1 MQCPRCNG
9 FIVLQSYDVDDD
21 PRCSSCSRLFPHL
34 KPKAHSNGSNS
45 RHGLRDTIRY
55 TGSIESLK
63 GTTCTISYK
72 AHPSPSVSYPLL
84 EVSCPWC
91 TGVAEIRSGIA
102 NPAAGGYKSSGRYTA
117 RKWAN
122 VETKRYAERE
132 TNTGGAYVKCPT
144 GHMFRLK
151 LTSEGEYSWE

>member
-1 MQCPRCNG
+1 MFKAN
-9 FIVLQSYDVDDD
+9 DTDDD
-21 PRCSSCSRLFPHL
+21 PKCSSCSRLYPHL
-34 KPKAHSNGSNS
+34 KSAFPKAHSNGNNS

-63 GTTCTISYK
+63 GTTCTINYK
-72 AHPSPSVSYPLL
+72 AHPSPSVAYPLL

-91 TGVAEIRSGIA
+91 TEIAEVRDGIA
-102 NPAAGGYKSSGRYTA
+102 NPASGRYKSSRRYVSRRLA
-117 RKWAN
+117 S
-122 VETKRYAERE
+122 VESKRYAERD
-132 TNTGGAYVKCPT
+132 THTGSAYVKCSS